1 MAGPNWEA
9 IPIRRR
15 NGLIFAL
22 TVALIIVI
30 LFAVAASISIVN
42 IGGDQAGIV
51 TKKFGGGRLPADRFI
66 AVNGENGI
74 QAKVLVSGWHFFYWP
89 WQYDVAKVPLMEI
102 KSGSIGLI
110 QAQDG
115 ISLPR
120 GVIYAPEWIDP
131 DKMLDAEYFLSEG
144 KGNKGPQLTVLK
156 PGKYRINTEL
166 FKVTPA
172 LITDVK
178 TGEVAVIKSNVGDI
192 VETPDRL
199 VEEGQRGIWNKA
211 LGEGQYYLNT
221 NAYEVTII
229 NVQQVKVSYTSEM
242 ESGESRTDQPQRP
255 IEVLTSDGYDFPVDV
270 RLTYLIDRENAPK
283 VVASIGDDELVLS
296 KIVSPRVRAVFRNN
310 ASKVKALDYV
320 QERQQQELQSM
331 SMLKED
337 LAQHGITV
345 LEISIGDV
353 GDEASL
359 GSLLKTLTDR
369 EIALQE
375 QETFQEQQRAAE
387 QQKALLATEQ
397 EAIEEQRLATA
408 IYDVKVAE
416 EEKQMILIQAEAAAE
431 KITLTAQAQAEAF
444 EMIAAVIGEQN
455 AALIE
460 IMKIISEN
468 DIKITPEVMVGGS
481 SANGMTDALMGT
493 ILRGKLV
500 ESKRPSK

>member
-1 MAGPNWEA
+1 
-9 IPIRRR
+9 
-15 NGLIFAL
+15 
-22 TVALIIVI
+22 
-30 LFAVAASISIVN
+30 
-42 IGGDQAGIV
+42 
-51 TKKFGGGRLPADRFI
+51 
-66 AVNGENGI
+66 
-74 QAKVLVSGWHFFYWP
+74 
-89 WQYDVAKVPLMEI
+89 
-102 KSGSIGLI
+102 
-110 QAQDG
+110 
-115 ISLPR
+115 
-120 GVIYAPEWIDP
+120 
-131 DKMLDAEYFLSEG
+131 
-144 KGNKGPQLTVLK
+144 
-156 PGKYRINTEL
+156 
-166 FKVTPA
+166 
-172 LITDVK
+172 
-178 TGEVAVIKSNVGDI
+178 
-192 VETPDRL
+192 
-199 VEEGQRGIWNKA
+199 
-211 LGEGQYYLNT
+211 
-221 NAYEVTII
+221 
-229 NVQQVKVSYTSEM
+229 M

-331 SMLKED
+331 TMLKED

-353 GDEASL
+353 GDEESL

-408 IYDVKVAE
+408 TYDVKVAD
-416 EEKQMILIQAEAAAE
+416 EEKKMILIQAEAAAE
-431 KITLTAQAQAEAF
+431 KITLTAKAQAEAF

-468 DIKITPEVMVGGS
+468 NIKITPEVMVGGS

-500 ESKRPSK
+500 EGKRPSK